1 MWMFLNA
8 IVYCNSLGLHW
19 TQWSQMLWCGQGSIY
34 LCIDVWLSSLYAWL
48 IQCQVLCVYIGQRFH
63 VSFVELTIQRTICVC
78 VWSVC
83 YLTSEAQRGFIHES
97 SGLASIIAVLWA
109 AYTSHRGAW
118 HLDCKALTHQRLE
131 WKKRKKF
138 SGLKLSKH
146 DDPSLFFFFTC
157 VCMWKRCRISVS
169 GVLVPNTNKNQRKLE
184 NLLSYSVY

>member
-1 MWMFLNA
+1 MWMLLNA
-8 IVYCNSLGLHW
+8 VVNCNTLGLHW

-63 VSFVELTIQRTICVC
+63 VSVCLLWDWQSKEQYVC

-83 YLTSEAQRGFIHES
+83 YLTSEAQRGFNHES

-118 HLDCKALTHQRLE
+118 HLDCKALLTHQRLE
-131 WKKRKKF
+131 WKKRKKC
-138 SGLKLSKH
+138 SGVKLSKH
-146 DDPSLFFFFTC
+146 DGVSFTFYMC
-157 VCMWKRCRISVS
+157 V
-169 GVLVPNTNKNQRKLE
+169 
-184 NLLSYSVY
+184 